1 MYVKLEVLAP
11 AVIVVLLAGH
21 VTKITARAKVLV
33 IHLPMNRV
41 KLIT

>member
-1 MYVKLEVLAP
+1 MLVLT
-11 AVIVVLLAGH
+11 VIVVLLAGP
-21 VTKITARAKVLV
+21 VMEAGVRAKVLV